1 MCGNHKQEKV
11 LKYSDT
17 EEARLAKD
25 KEYAEMV
32 QLAEE
37 SEGKKKGK
45 KAAKQVKKSDQNLQK
60 EFDDK

>member
-25 KEYAEMV
+25 KQYAEMV

-45 KAAKQVKKSDQNLQK
+45 KAAKLVKKSDQNLQK

>member
-11 LKYSDT
+11 LKYCDT

-32 QLAEE
+32 
-37 SEGKKKGK
+37 
-45 KAAKQVKKSDQNLQK
+45 
-60 EFDDK
+60 

>member
-11 LKYSDT
+11 LKYSET

-25 KEYAEMV
+25 REFAEMV
-32 QLAEE
+32 QMAAE

-45 KAAKQVKKSDQNLQK
+45 RGAKQVKKSDQNLQK
-60 EFDDK
+60 EFDER

>member
-45 KAAKQVKKSDQNLQK
+45 KAAK
-60 EFDDK
+60 